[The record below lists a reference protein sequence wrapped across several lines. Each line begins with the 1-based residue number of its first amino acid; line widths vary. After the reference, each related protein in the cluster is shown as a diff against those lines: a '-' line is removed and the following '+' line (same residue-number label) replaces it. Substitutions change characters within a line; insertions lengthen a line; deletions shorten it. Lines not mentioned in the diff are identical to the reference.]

1 MAEKFKVCPMCGDQ
15 LVAAVEESGR
25 RRMTCRRCGFV
36 QYRNPAPAAAVLLAD
51 AGGRVLLVRRR
62 FEPFKG
68 LWTLPAGFIEYG
80 EDIRDTAV
88 RELEEETGLIA
99 VIEAIHAVESCA
111 DDPRGETLLVVF
123 RGRRTG
129 GELSAGDDA
138 EEAAFFALDTLPE
151 IAFDCQRRVLRRLA
165 EKR

>member
-1 MAEKFKVCPMCGDQ
+1 MARLFTYCPLCGSR
-15 LVAAVEESGR
+15 LSSVEESGR
-25 RRMTCRRCGFV
+25 RRMTCAQCGFV
-36 QYRNPAPAAAVLLAD
+36 QYRNPAPAAAVLITD
-51 AGGRVLLVRRR
+51 AEGRVLLVRRR

-68 LWTLPAGFIEYG
+68 LWTMPAGFIEYG

-88 RELEEETGLIA
+88 RELEEETGLVA
-99 VIEAIHAVESCA
+99 VIEAVHAIESCA

-123 RGRRTG
+123 RGRATG

-138 EEAAFFALDTLPE
+138 EEAAYFAPDELPE

-165 EKR
+165 GRK